1 MLSSSPPVSAGL
13 PLNSPSFVNP
23 SALLAAALLL
33 ALLAG
38 CGLADFLLHGPGANG
53 VVVAA
58 FAALIGAVW
67 LASLAAGVPQ
77 VPQASSSGEPAP
89 GRPQPP
95 EKGLT
100 AMLQVTGLLYDAEAA
115 RLFQAGGDKLRRLAE
130 WGRRGGAEPVTPL
143 PPGPLTFVLET
154 LKPYASREPGETRLG
169 YSAKLPGHF
178 LAVPLELG
186 GVKYLLVYERK
197 TPFNPAETGHANRL
211 EPLFTALMSG
221 GQQASAAAH
230 SARRLRLAVTLGSRL
245 AEAQTFSDWVA
256 VVEKA
261 LEREWPEVEFWLAL
275 KSGEL
280 YAADTVFQ
288 FDPEREDNWVAWGLR
303 NAEHLLAFHQP
314 TGALPLLPAEAAAG
328 GAPFQM
334 GQLLPLTLGS
344 TRGLLAARWP
354 SPPPPDA
361 DELLEII
368 APLLEE
374 TANRLR
380 AHSAA
385 ARAADTDPLTG
396 LLNRR
401 GFQSGYEELP
411 PRGRIALL
419 AIDLDH
425 FKKINDS
432 HGHAAGDTVL
442 KKVAVIIREE
452 LRGGDLGGRMGGE
465 ELALLL
471 PAAEPAGARRVA
483 ERLRSRLAAERF
495 DAPAG
500 SFQVTMS
507 IGLVATSGPRPIL
520 AALLERADK
529 ALYRAKAEGRNRVV
543 EAAEVE
549 S

>member
-1 MLSSSPPVSAGL
+1 MPQPPKSPVVS
-13 PLNSPSFVNP
+13 
-23 SALLAAALLL
+23 LLL
-33 ALLAG
+33 ALVAG
-38 CGLADFLLHGPGANG
+38 AGMMDFLLQGPGHGFILIPSLLSLMTA
-53 VVVAA
+53 VW
-58 FAALIGAVW
+58 FAGRFSRTPPQAEAQASEAGGAVSVHSPEK
-67 LASLAAGVPQ
+67 SLAALLG
-77 VPQASSSGEPAP
+77 A
-89 GRPQPP
+89 
-95 EKGLT
+95 
-100 AMLQVTGLLYDAEAA
+100 TGALYDAEAA
-115 RLFQAGGDKLRRLAE
+115 RLFHAGGDKLRRLSE
-130 WGRRGGAEPVTPL
+130 WGRRGAEEPVSPL

-186 GVKYLLVYERK
+186 GVRYLLVYERK
-197 TPFNPAETGHANRL
+197 SPFNPAEIRNAARL

-221 GQQASAAAH
+221 GQQATAAAH

-245 AEAQTFSDWVA
+245 AEAQTFSDWVG

-275 KSGEL
+275 RSGEL
-280 YAADTVFQ
+280 YAADAVHQ
-288 FDPEREDNWVAWGLR
+288 FDPERENNWVAWGLR

-314 TGALPLLPAEAAAG
+314 TGSLPLLPAEAAAG

-354 SPPPPDA
+354 SPPPPEA

-425 FKKINDS
+425 FKRINDN

-442 KKVAVIIREE
+442 KKVAAIIREE

-471 PAAEPAGARRVA
+471 PAADPAGARRVA

-495 DAPAG
+495 EAG
-500 SFQVTMS
+500 TPFQVTMS
-507 IGLVATSGPRPIL
+507 IGLVAVSGPRPPL
-520 AALLERADK
+520 AALLESADK

-543 EAAEVE
+543 EAGDTE

>member
-1 MLSSSPPVSAGL
+1 MPRPLSSSTAS
-13 PLNSPSFVNP
+13 
-23 SALLAAALLL
+23 LLL
-33 ALLAG
+33 ALVAG
-38 CGLADFLLHGPGANG
+38 GGTVDFLLRGPGHDLILIP
-53 VVVAA
+53 
-58 FAALIGAVW
+58 AL
-67 LASLAAGVPQ
+67 LSLAAAFWLVGRAPRS
-77 VPQASSSGEPAP
+77 PISSGEGIAGVHVKSAP
-89 GRPQPP
+89 HPP
-95 EKGLT
+95 EKGLA
-100 AMLQVTGLLYDAEAA
+100 AMLGVTGALYNAEAA

-130 WGRRGGAEPVTPL
+130 WGKRGGEEPVAPL
-143 PPGPLTFVLET
+143 PPGPLTFILET
-154 LKPYASREPGETRLG
+154 LKPFASHEPGETRLG
-169 YSAKLPGHF
+169 YTAKLPGHF

-197 TPFNPAETGHANRL
+197 TPFNPAETRTASRL

-221 GQQASAAAH
+221 GQQATAAAH

-275 KSGEL
+275 RTGEL
-280 YAADTVFQ
+280 YASDAVLQ
-288 FDPEREDNWVAWGLR
+288 FDPERENNWVAWGLR

-314 TGALPLLPAEAAAG
+314 TGSLPLLPAEAASG

-354 SPPPPDA
+354 SPPPPEA

-442 KKVAVIIREE
+442 KKVAAIIREE

-471 PAAEPAGARRVA
+471 PAADPAGARRVA

-495 DAPAG
+495 EAAAG
-500 SFQVTMS
+500 PFQVTMS
-507 IGLVATSGPRPIL
+507 IGLVATSGPRPAL
-520 AALLERADK
+520 PALLESADL

-543 EAAEVE
+543 EAEAE
-549 S
+549 